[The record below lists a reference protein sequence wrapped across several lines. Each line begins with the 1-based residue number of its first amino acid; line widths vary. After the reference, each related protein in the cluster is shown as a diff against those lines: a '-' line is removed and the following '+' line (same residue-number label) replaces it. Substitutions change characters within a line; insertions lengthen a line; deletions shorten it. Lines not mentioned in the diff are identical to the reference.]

1 FKGSRREKMARRLW
15 EFGII
20 LMILA
25 ATTVIVG
32 VVIIAIGMI
41 FQEISSLSLTEILTA
56 IIWPVQL
63 NGWLGWLM
71 YVVWWLFLAG
81 FGVTILSGIV
91 GLLKPKRRMPVKT
104 SIEPISPPE
113 DLKVVVTIPAYNEEE
128 TIADVIEGCKNYAS
142 EIFVIDDGS
151 TDKTRE
157 IAQLAGVKM
166 IIHKMNRGLSE
177 TIQDG
182 FRAALNVGADII
194 INIDADGQYLAEEIP
209 KLISPI
215 IRDEAD
221 FVLGS
226 RFAGHIEEMPW
237 IKRFGN
243 KLFTRVV
250 RTLTNTEISDGQTGF
265 RAFNRAAAMASINLA
280 GRYTY
285 TQEQI
290 IRLIEEGFRVAEV
303 PIYFAKRQSGS
314 SRLIA
319 SPLGYGA
326 KAFAV
331 TLRTYRDYHPVL
343 FFGILGGILIIAGL
357 LLGSFVIIEWITTGL
372 VFHESTAVLAAVF
385 VMSGFQFLFFGF
397 LADMFAN
404 LKRLIKRNNEN
415 NT

>member
-1 FKGSRREKMARRLW
+1 MARRLF

-20 LMILA
+20 LMIIA
-25 ATTVIVG
+25 AIIIIVGVIIIATTVIL
-32 VVIIAIGMI
+32 
-41 FQEISSLSLTEILTA
+41 QEIISRSLTETLTA
-56 IIWPVQL
+56 FIWPFSL
-63 NGWLGWLM
+63 SGWRGWLM
-71 YVVWWLFLAG
+71 LIVWWIFLIG
-81 FGVTILSGIV
+81 LTLIILSGIA
-91 GLLKPKRRMPVKT
+91 GLFNTKRKKPVEIKTEPVAF
-104 SIEPISPPE
+104 PE
-113 DLKVVVTIPAYNEEE
+113 NLKVVVTIPAYNEEE
-128 TIADVIEGCKNYAS
+128 TIANVIEGCKKYAN
-142 EIFVIDDGS
+142 EILVIDDGS
-151 TDKTRE
+151 TDRTRE
-157 IAQLAGVKM
+157 IAQSAGVKM
-166 IIHKMNRGLSE
+166 IVHKTNRGLSE

-182 FRAALNVGADII
+182 FRAALDIGADII
-194 INIDADGQYLAEEIP
+194 VNIDADGQYLPEEIP
-209 KLISPI
+209 KLIDPI

-250 RTLTNTEISDGQTGF
+250 RALTNTEISDGQTGF
-265 RAFNRAAAMASINLA
+265 RAFNQAAAMASIDLA

-303 PIYFAKRQSGS
+303 PIYFAKRISGT
-314 SRLIA
+314 SRLIV

-343 FFGILGGILIIAGL
+343 FFGIIGGLFILVGL
-357 LLGSFVIIEWITTGL
+357 LLGSLVVLEWITTGL
-372 VFHESTAVLAAVF
+372 VFRESTAVLAAMF

-397 LADMFAN
+397 LADMFAS
-404 LKRLIKRNNEN
+404 LKRQVKRNIDSEK
-415 NT
+415 

>member
-1 FKGSRREKMARRLW
+1 MARRLW
-15 EFGII
+15 ELGII
-20 LMILA
+20 LMLLA
-25 ATTVIVG
+25 AMIIIVG
-32 VVIIAIGMI
+32 VVIITIGLI
-41 FQEISSLSLTEILTA
+41 FQQINSLSLTELLTTIIL
-56 IIWPVQL
+56 PVQL
-63 NGWLGWLM
+63 SGWLGWLM
-71 YVVWWLFLAG
+71 YIVWWLFLTG
-81 FGVTILSGIV
+81 ICVIILSGIV

-104 SIEPISPPE
+104 SVEPISPPE

-142 EIFVIDDGS
+142 EILVIDDGS

-157 IAQLAGVKM
+157 IAELAGVKI

-182 FRAALNVGADII
+182 FRAALNADADII
-194 INIDADGQYLAEEIP
+194 INIDADGQYLPKEIP

-215 IRDEAD
+215 VNDEAD

-243 KLFTRVV
+243 RLFTRVV

-265 RAFNRAAAMASINLA
+265 RAFNRVAALASIDLA

-303 PIYFAKRQSGS
+303 PIYFAKRKSGS

-326 KAFAV
+326 KALAV

-343 FFGILGGILIIAGL
+343 FFGILGGIFIIAGL

-404 LKRLIKRNNEN
+404 LKRLAKRNNERS
-415 NT
+415 

>member
-1 FKGSRREKMARRLW
+1 MARRLW

>member
-1 FKGSRREKMARRLW
+1 MARRLW
-15 EFGII
+15 ELGII
-20 LMILA
+20 FMILA
-25 ATTVIVG
+25 AMIVIVG
-32 VVIIAIGMI
+32 VVMI
-41 FQEISSLSLTEILTA
+41 TISLLFQEINSLSLTEIFTA
-56 IIWPVQL
+56 IIWPVKL

-71 YVVWWLFLAG
+71 YIVWWLFLAG
-81 FGVTILSGIV
+81 VGVLILSGIL
-91 GLLKPKRRMPVKT
+91 GLLKPKRRMPVKIST
-104 SIEPISPPE
+104 EPISPPE

-128 TIADVIEGCKNYAS
+128 TIGDIIEGCKNYAS
-142 EIFVIDDGS
+142 EILVIDDGS
-151 TDKTRE
+151 VDKTRE
-157 IAQLAGVKM
+157 IAQLAGVKL

-194 INIDADGQYLAEEIP
+194 INIDADGQYLPEEIP

-215 IRDEAD
+215 VRDEAD

-226 RFAGHIEEMPW
+226 RFAGHIEEMSW

-243 KLFTRVV
+243 RLFTRVV

-265 RAFNRAAAMASINLA
+265 RAFNREAALASIDLA

-290 IRLIEEGFRVAEV
+290 IRLIEEGFSVAEV
-303 PIYFAKRQSGS
+303 PIHFAKRKSGS

-326 KAFAV
+326 KAVAV
-331 TLRTYRDYHPVL
+331 MLRTYRDYHPVL

-357 LLGSFVIIEWITTGL
+357 LLGSFVLIEWITTGL

-415 NT
+415 SK

>member
-1 FKGSRREKMARRLW
+1 
-15 EFGII
+15 
-20 LMILA
+20 
-25 ATTVIVG
+25 
-32 VVIIAIGMI
+32 
-41 FQEISSLSLTEILTA
+41 
-56 IIWPVQL
+56 
-63 NGWLGWLM
+63 
-71 YVVWWLFLAG
+71 
-81 FGVTILSGIV
+81 
-91 GLLKPKRRMPVKT
+91 MPVKT
-104 SIEPISPPE
+104 STEPISPPE
-113 DLKVVVTIPAYNEEE
+113 ELKVVVTIPAYNEEV

-157 IAQLAGVKM
+157 IAQLAEVKL
-166 IIHKMNRGLSE
+166 IIHKMNRGLSD

-194 INIDADGQYLAEEIP
+194 INIDADGQYLPEEIP

-215 IRDEAD
+215 VRDEAD

-226 RFAGHIEEMPW
+226 RFTGHIEEMPW

-243 KLFTRVV
+243 RLFTRVV

-265 RAFNRAAAMASINLA
+265 RAFNREAALASIDLA

-303 PIYFAKRQSGS
+303 PIHFAKRKSGS

-326 KAFAV
+326 KAVAV
-331 TLRTYRDYHPVL
+331 MLRTYRDYHPVL

-357 LLGSFVIIEWITTGL
+357 LLGSFVLIEWITTGL

-415 NT
+415 SK